1 MKVVI
6 APDSFKESLP
16 AELVAE
22 AIAQGVRDS
31 APDAQIVCM
40 PMADG
45 GEGTVDA
52 VLAATGGERRVSTV
66 QGPLGAEVQAAW
78 GWLNESRTAVI
89 EMAAASG
96 IHLVL
101 AAERDATRASTF
113 GAGQLVQQALS
124 AGAQRIIM
132 GFGGS
137 ATNDGGTGMLRA
149 LGARFLDSAGDEI
162 EEGGLALK
170 ALRQIDL
177 NRLDERLHKVRIEV
191 ACDVNNPLT
200 GLHGASHVFGP
211 QKGATPD
218 QVLALD
224 EALNTYA
231 DIVAALLQKD
241 VRDFPGAGA
250 AGGIGFA
257 AKAFLH
263 AEFRPGVQLIA
274 DLSGLSQAVQGAD
287 LVITGEGRLDEQTLY
302 GKTPAGVA
310 VIASAAGVPVV
321 AIAGTL
327 GVGYQRLRDIGI
339 VAAFSITSG
348 PMTLE
353 SACSDAATLLRDRAS
368 DLVQLWKVARV
379 GGS

>member
-1 MKVVI
+1 M
-6 APDSFKESLP
+6 
-16 AELVAE
+16 
-22 AIAQGVRDS
+22 AQGVRDS

-66 QGPLGAEVQAAW
+66 QGPLGAEVQAAR

-113 GAGQLVQQALS
+113 GTGQLVQQALS

-348 PMTLE
+348 PIN
-353 SACSDAATLLRDRAS
+353 SF
-368 DLVQLWKVARV
+368 
-379 GGS
+379 

>member
-113 GAGQLVQQALS
+113 GTGQLVQQALS

-132 GFGGS
+132 GFGG
-137 ATNDGGTGMLRA
+137 
-149 LGARFLDSAGDEI
+149 ARPMMAVPECC
-162 EEGGLALK
+162 
-170 ALRQIDL
+170 
-177 NRLDERLHKVRIEV
+177 ERLVPGFSTLPAMRSRRV
-191 ACDVNNPLT
+191 AWRSKL
-200 GLHGASHVFGP
+200 
-211 QKGATPD
+211 
-218 QVLALD
+218 
-224 EALNTYA
+224 
-231 DIVAALLQKD
+231 
-241 VRDFPGAGA
+241 
-250 AGGIGFA
+250 FA
-257 AKAFLH
+257 
-263 AEFRPGVQLIA
+263 R
-274 DLSGLSQAVQGAD
+274 S
-287 LVITGEGRLDEQTLY
+287 T
-302 GKTPAGVA
+302 
-310 VIASAAGVPVV
+310 
-321 AIAGTL
+321 
-327 GVGYQRLRDIGI
+327 
-339 VAAFSITSG
+339 
-348 PMTLE
+348 
-353 SACSDAATLLRDRAS
+353 
-368 DLVQLWKVARV
+368 
-379 GGS
+379 

>member
-1 MKVVI
+1 
-6 APDSFKESLP
+6 
-16 AELVAE
+16 
-22 AIAQGVRDS
+22 
-31 APDAQIVCM
+31 
-40 PMADG
+40 
-45 GEGTVDA
+45 
-52 VLAATGGERRVSTV
+52 
-66 QGPLGAEVQAAW
+66 
-78 GWLNESRTAVI
+78 
-89 EMAAASG
+89 
-96 IHLVL
+96 
-101 AAERDATRASTF
+101 
-113 GAGQLVQQALS
+113 
-124 AGAQRIIM
+124 
-132 GFGGS
+132 
-137 ATNDGGTGMLRA
+137 
-149 LGARFLDSAGDEI
+149 AGDEI

-274 DLSGLSQAVQGAD
+274 DLSGLSQAVQGA
-287 LVITGEGRLDEQTLY
+287 V
-302 GKTPAGVA
+302 
-310 VIASAAGVPVV
+310 S
-321 AIAGTL
+321 
-327 GVGYQRLRDIGI
+327 
-339 VAAFSITSG
+339 FSEDGCTERQK
-348 PMTLE
+348 PTAL
-353 SACSDAATLLRDRAS
+353 
-368 DLVQLWKVARV
+368 
-379 GGS
+379 